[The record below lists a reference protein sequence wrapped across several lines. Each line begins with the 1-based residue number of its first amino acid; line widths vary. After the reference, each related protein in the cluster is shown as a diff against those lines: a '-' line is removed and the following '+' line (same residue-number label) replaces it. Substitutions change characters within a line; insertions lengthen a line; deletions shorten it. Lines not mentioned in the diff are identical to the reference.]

1 MAKYLDS
8 TGLEY
13 LWGKITAEDL
23 KAASKLSYNEET
35 REIELKDGNGN
46 TIEGS
51 SISAAPFLKDG
62 MIKNIEIVTSSDE
75 LPIVYGKDEEG
86 NPKTYT
92 DGTKFI
98 AFTWNADAGDMD
110 PDTEGIQSVDYL
122 KVDEI
127 GKIYSAAENGGISI
141 TDENKIS
148 VSDAPASE
156 VITSEIVIAGGP
168 LAEYAKQVFGDKI
181 EAGTNLNDLF
191 TKLFCVE
198 QFPNPA
204 ATASYGTL
212 TSTISKPTMA
222 SMPSQ
227 DGKCVKIGTAVT
239 LGEVKAANAVANA
252 PKLTFDNFTY
262 GFATTEGKHEAAKT
276 ETNPTAVNATVT
288 TNNVTYTLS
297 KTYSGFG
304 KTTTDNASTSGA
316 DASTLSFA
324 SETVNVAL
332 GENTMTYKLEVSGQ
346 VHSATVQAP
355 SVYYALT
362 NLGNTSIVNGE
373 TTTQQ
378 KIDKTSL
385 YTYNPNPA
393 TPAAKSN
400 TDINIYGVY
409 PVYHN
414 VGSGDSNLADNTV
427 ELIGTSKDQV
437 TFTQTYKK
445 DAANRASFSFPGDR
459 TLSIEIWN
467 STFNKWEAPA
477 SSNYTIADTT
487 TVIND
492 VTYKKW
498 TYTANA
504 LGDGAQFRFT
514 LGKKIS
520 A

>member
-8 TGLEY
+8 TGLDY
-13 LWGKITAEDL
+13 LWSKIAAED
-23 KAASKLSYNEET
+23 KKSAAQLSYDET
-35 REIELKDGNGN
+35 NKQIVLKDREGNV
-46 TIEGS
+46 ISGS
-51 SISAAPFLKDG
+51 GIDAAPFLKDG
-62 MIKNIEIVTSSDE
+62 MLENIEIITSSE
-75 LPIVYGKDEEG
+75 SLPVVYGEQ
-86 NPKTYT
+86 TYT

-98 AFTWNADAGDMD
+98 AFTWNVDSGDADSE
-110 PDTEGIQSVDYL
+110 TEGVQPKVDYL

-127 GKIYSAAENGGISI
+127 GKIYSAADNGGISI
-141 TDENKIS
+141 DGDNKIS
-148 VSDAPASE
+148 VVDAPASE
-156 VITSEIVIAGGP
+156 VITSEITIAGGP
-168 LAEYAKQVFGDKI
+168 LASYAKQVYTNGKI
-181 EAGTNLNDLF
+181 PAGTDINTLL

-198 QFPNPA
+198 QLPNPA

-227 DGKCVKIGTAVT
+227 DGKCVAIGTEVT
-239 LGEVKAANAVANA
+239 LGEVKAANASANA
-252 PKLTFDNFTY
+252 PKLTFDNFAY
-262 GFATTEGKHEAAKT
+262 GYSTTEGTFTAEAT
-276 ETNPTAVNATVT
+276 ENNPAAVNATVT

-304 KTTTDNASTSGA
+304 KTTTDNTSTSGA
-316 DASTLSFA
+316 DASTLSFS
-324 SETVNVAL
+324 SEKVNVAL
-332 GENTMTYKLEVSGQ
+332 GTNKMTYTLSVSGQ

-355 SVYYALT
+355 SVYFAKT
-362 NLGNTSIVNGE
+362 NLGNTSLVEGE

-378 KIDKTSL
+378 KVDKTAL
-385 YTYNPNPA
+385 YTYTPNPA
-393 TPAAKSN
+393 TPASKSN
-400 TDINIYGVY
+400 TDVEIYGVY

-414 VGSGDSNLADNTV
+414 AGSGENNLSENTV
-427 ELIGTSKDQV
+427 EVIGTSKDQV
-437 TFTQTYKK
+437 EFTLTYKK

-477 SSNYTIADTT
+477 SSNYTIVDTD

-504 LGDGAQFRFT
+504 LGDGAKFKFT

-520 A
+520 E